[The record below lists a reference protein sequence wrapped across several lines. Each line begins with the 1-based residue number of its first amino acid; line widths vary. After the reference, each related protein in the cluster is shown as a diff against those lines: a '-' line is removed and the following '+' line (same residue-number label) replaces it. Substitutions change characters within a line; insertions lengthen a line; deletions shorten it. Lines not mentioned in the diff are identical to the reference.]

1 MGAPRWVYLD
11 HAQADPVTDLAQI
24 SQALRLHLP
33 TALHREFDLPASTLL
48 TGFLDQLHR
57 TEVQLLPRKKQRA
70 LEEMRGIL
78 ARYERQAIEQRDSAR
93 RVVVEALL
101 ALTAAQ
107 HQDVVVDLGTLAE
120 CWLDLIRPHWYTRLQ
135 QGRKR
140 GRPLLLKDLRGDLL
154 ANPLTTEQLQ
164 TVLDRD
170 FWMRPLAERVVAAII
185 AVPAEGP
192 PPPAQP

>member
-1 MGAPRWVYLD
+1 MR
-11 HAQADPVTDLAQI
+11 I
-24 SQALRLHLP
+24 I
-33 TALHREFDLPASTLL
+33 L
-48 TGFLDQLHR
+48 T
-57 TEVQLLPRKKQRA
+57 
-70 LEEMRGIL
+70 
-78 ARYERQAIEQRDSAR
+78 RYQRQAMEQRDPTRHA
-93 RVVVEALL
+93 VVDALL
-101 ALTAAQ
+101 ALITPAQ
-107 HQDVVVDLGTLAE
+107 PQEAVVDLGTLAE

-140 GRPLLLKDLRGDLL
+140 GRPLLLKDLRGDLV

-192 PPPAQP
+192 PLPAQP